1 MLTSLS
7 VKNFALIEDLNIDFS
22 DGFTVI
28 TGETGSGKSILI
40 KSIELLTGARADLA
54 LIRSGCCVCTI
65 SASFETKNSKISA
78 FLNSFSIPF
87 DDNIILI
94 RRTIENTGKSKA
106 FINDSQVSISALAS
120 IGELLIDFHGQNEK
134 HSLLDL
140 DLQLEILDNEVL
152 DIKPLFK
159 KSAYTCAEVKEL
171 ESKIEAM
178 NISDSERERKID
190 LYLFQI
196 KEIEDAKLEL
206 GEDAKLESE
215 LPKLKNAEKISSLAQ
230 EVISTL
236 YSSDNAVLRGILR
249 AKKNIELINSYG
261 ETASEILSLI
271 EQSYYQAEEAYREI
285 ESVLSKTSVDPEK
298 LNVSIER
305 AELIKKLKKKYGGT
319 IEEIIKYKD
328 KIVAELNSLSA
339 YKDNSVQLKKELEE
353 KMNHLLEL
361 CKEISVKRQK
371 TAKIFSKS
379 VQEKLLELEIKNAVF
394 EVKFDRKEPSANG
407 YDTVEFMFCANKGEK
422 ILPLKS
428 AASGGELSRV
438 LLAIELSA
446 KIQTYQTSI
455 FDEIDTGTGGKA
467 GEKIGEELAELAK
480 KKQVFSIT
488 HLAQVA
494 SFAKTHIKI
503 YKEIEDSRTYTRA
516 KVLKESEHIE
526 EIARM
531 VSGEKISK
539 TALDHAKNLINNSQT
554 VTYKR

>member
-1 MLTSLS
+1 MLRWLS
-7 VKNFALIEDLNIDFS
+7 VKNFALIEDLNIHFS
-22 DGFTVI
+22 DGFTAI

-40 KSIELLTGARADLA
+40 KSMELLTGRKADLA
-54 LIRSGCCVCTI
+54 LIRAGCSVCTI
-65 SASFETKNSKISA
+65 SASFESKSDKIVE
-78 FLNSFSIPF
+78 FLNDFSISF
-87 DDNIILI
+87 DDDTILI

-106 FINDSQVSISALAS
+106 FINDSQVSIATLAS

-140 DLQLEILDNEVL
+140 DSQLEILDNEVE

-159 KSAYTCAEVKEL
+159 KSAYIYAEVKEL
-171 ESKIEAM
+171 ESKIEAI
-178 NISDSERERKID
+178 NLSDSERERKID
-190 LYLFQI
+190 LYSFQI

-236 YSSDNAVLRGILR
+236 YSSDNAVLDGILR
-249 AKKNIELINSYG
+249 VKKNIELINSYG
-261 ETASEILSLI
+261 EDASETLSLV
-271 EQSYYQAEEAYREI
+271 EQSYYQAEESYREI
-285 ESVLSKTSVDPEK
+285 ENILSKTRLDPEK
-298 LNVSIER
+298 LNSSLER
-305 AELIKKLKKKYGGT
+305 VELIKKLKKKYGST

-328 KIVAELNSLSA
+328 KIIAELNSLSV

-353 KMNHLLEL
+353 KKNHLLEL
-361 CKEISVKRQK
+361 CKEISIKRQK
-371 TAKIFSKS
+371 TAKIFAKS
-379 VQEKLLELEIKNAVF
+379 VQKKLLELEIKNAVF

-407 YDTVEFMFCANKGEK
+407 YNTIEFMFCANKGEK

-428 AASGGELSRV
+428 TASGGELSRV
-438 LLAIELSA
+438 LLAIELST
-446 KIQTYQTSI
+446 KIQTYQTSV
-455 FDEIDTGTGGKA
+455 FDEIDTGTSGKI
-467 GEKIGEELAELAK
+467 GEKIGEKLAELAK

-494 SFAKTHIKI
+494 SFAKAHIKI
-503 YKEIEDSRTYTRA
+503 YKEIENSRTYTRA
-516 KVLKESEHIE
+516 KVLTESEHIE

-539 TALDHAKNLINNSQT
+539 TALNHAKNLINNSHT
-554 VTYKR
+554 VTKR